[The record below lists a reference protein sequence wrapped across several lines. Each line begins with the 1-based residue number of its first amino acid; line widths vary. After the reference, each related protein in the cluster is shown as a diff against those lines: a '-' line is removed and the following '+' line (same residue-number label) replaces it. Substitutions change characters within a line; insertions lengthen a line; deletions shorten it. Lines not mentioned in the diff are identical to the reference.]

1 MNKLPGEGVPAVV
14 IPEVVH
20 KVGLG
25 LARSLSTHGV
35 PAGLSVSLH
44 LTLVLQGSRPPS
56 TRRLGVLYQGR
67 GRPLPGTWLE
77 DLDHELS
84 GQA

>member
-1 MNKLPGEGVPAVV
+1 MVV
-14 IPEVVH
+14 PEVAH

-35 PAGLSVSLH
+35 PVDLSVSLQ
-44 LTLVLQGSRPPS
+44 LTLVLEISRPPS
-56 TRRLGVLYQGR
+56 TQRLGVLYQGR
-67 GRPLPGTWLE
+67 GRLLPETWLE